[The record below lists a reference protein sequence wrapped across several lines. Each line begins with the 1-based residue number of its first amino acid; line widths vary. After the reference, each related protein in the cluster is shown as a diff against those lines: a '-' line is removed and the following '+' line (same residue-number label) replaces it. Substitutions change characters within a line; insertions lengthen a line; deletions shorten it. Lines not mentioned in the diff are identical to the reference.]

1 MNLTTTSKTTSGI
14 GSESCNTIP
23 MEGFE
28 VAALLAELNL
38 ANNGYLFAPT
48 PAQLKTAQHHDHI
61 FTVANG
67 LIFRKGEVPA
77 QYPDPCPPARFLL
90 VDGPD
95 YEALILDRQ
104 ANAGLYD

>member
-1 MNLTTTSKTTSGI
+1 MTLTTTSKPTSGI
-14 GSESCNTIP
+14 GSESCNT
-23 MEGFE
+23 MGLGGFE
-28 VAALLAELNL
+28 VAALLAELKL

-48 PAQLKTAQHHDHI
+48 PAQLKTARTHDQI
-61 FTVANG
+61 FTVASG

-77 QYPDPCPPARFLL
+77 QYPDPCPPTRLLL

-104 ANAGLYD
+104 ANDGLYD